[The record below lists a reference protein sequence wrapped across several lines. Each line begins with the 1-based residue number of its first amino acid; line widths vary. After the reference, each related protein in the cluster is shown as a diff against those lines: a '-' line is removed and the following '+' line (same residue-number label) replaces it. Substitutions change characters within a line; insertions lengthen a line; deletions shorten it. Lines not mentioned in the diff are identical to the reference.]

1 MALVSFI
8 SIVTYIIYGGM
19 NHHTA
24 KYGMS
29 VIYISTI
36 FVVLRTQLYGFY
48 DVLLQLNNCTKVTA
62 VWGIPEFSTVFHA
75 RITILDFRKRAA
87 HPNYH
92 AVQYVNTH

>member
-1 MALVSFI
+1 
-8 SIVTYIIYGGM
+8 M

-29 VIYISTI
+29 VICVSTI
-36 FVVLRTQLYGFY
+36 FAVLCTQLYELY
-48 DVLLQLNNCTKVTA
+48 DVSLQLNNHTKVTA

-87 HPNYH
+87 HSSSP
-92 AVQYVNTH
+92 QLS